1 MNADWL
7 FTLLGAELVFLLTRS
22 RDFLLAFKKA
32 SQRTPDEQ
40 QRVDRGLLRSLVI
53 ETALLV
59 PASAVLL
66 SLIAPAS
73 LFHLFPSSQLPH
85 DLSADI
91 AAQKPLQVAEY
102 TLMGVVSYGFPFG
115 AVKRTIVVVAL
126 GALKAFAG
134 ALPIEGRSRL
144 QTKQDE

>member
-1 MNADWL
+1 M
-7 FTLLGAELVFLLTRS
+7 
-22 RDFLLAFKKA
+22 
-32 SQRTPDEQ
+32 
-40 QRVDRGLLRSLVI
+40 I

-73 LFHLFPSSQLPH
+73 LFHLFPSSQLAH
-85 DLSADI
+85 DSNAGT
-91 AAQKPLQVAEY
+91 AGQKPFSVAEY

-134 ALPIEGRSRL
+134 ALPIEGRSRF